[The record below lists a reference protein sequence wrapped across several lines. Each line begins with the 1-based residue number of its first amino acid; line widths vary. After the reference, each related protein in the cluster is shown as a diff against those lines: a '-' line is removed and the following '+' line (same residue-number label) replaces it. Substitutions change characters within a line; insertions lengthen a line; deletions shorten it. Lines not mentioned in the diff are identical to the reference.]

1 MEYRQ
6 IGRTGLQ
13 AGVVGLGC
21 EHLDG
26 KPYAVVE
33 ETIHAAL
40 DNGINLMDL
49 FMPGEEV
56 RSNIGRALAGRR
68 DRMMIQGHICS
79 GDLNQQY
86 DISRDP
92 AVCRRYFETLLRCL
106 RTDYIDFGMLFFVD
120 SAADYSAAFESDILE
135 YAQDLKRRGVI
146 RAIGASSHNPVTAR
160 RIVESGVVDL
170 LMFSIN
176 PAFDMMPPDSEL
188 EKMIGAPGELMTG
201 MNPVRA
207 ELYRLCAAA
216 EQLSEHPLGKAVT
229 RCFRQETGGDIPA
242 AGEFRMIPGRGVSAA
257 VQGSAVLAGNREML
271 AEEGISLPHGAV
283 EEAEGFRAKGCT
295 VIFAAVNGVLA
306 GDLALSDTVREESA
320 DMLRRLTQ
328 LGIHPVLLTGD
339 HPDAA
344 SAIAGQLGIREVQAN
359 CLPEDKLRIIRGY
372 QEKGEAV
379 CMIGDGVNDAPA
391 LKAANVGVAMGG
403 VGSAIAVDAADI
415 ALVDDEIKE
424 LPHLLALSRRM
435 MISIKLNMTFS
446 MALNFVAIVLAIIGT
461 LSPVIGALV
470 HNVGSVLVIINS
482 ALLLKWRKKEW
493 LSTSSAR

>member
-79 GDLNQQY
+79 VDLNQQY

-92 AVCRRYFETLLRCL
+92 AVCRRCFETLLRCL

-207 ELYRLCAAA
+207 ELYRLC
-216 EQLSEHPLGKAVT
+216 EQ
-229 RCFRQETGGDIPA
+229 
-242 AGEFRMIPGRGVSAA
+242 RGVGITVMKSLGAGKLISPEHTPFCKPLTVAQCIHYALTRPAVVSALVGCCSAA
-257 VQGSAVLAGNREML
+257 QVREAVGYLELSDAERDYAPIVGSRRNDFKGNCVYCNHCRPCPAG
-271 AEEGISLPHGAV
+271 ID
-283 EEAEGFRAKGCT
+283 
-295 VIFAAVNGVLA
+295 IAAVNKYLDIA
-306 GDLALSDTVREESA
+306 KLEESTIPPSIA
-320 DMLRRLTQ
+320 QHYRALEHT
-328 LGIHPVLLTGD
+328 
-339 HPDAA
+339 A
-344 SAIAGQLGIREVQAN
+344 SQCIGCGS
-359 CLPEDKLRIIRGY
+359 C
-372 QEKGEAV
+372 EKR
-379 CMIGDGVNDAPA
+379 CPFGV
-391 LKAANVGVAMGG
+391 
-403 VGSAIAVDAADI
+403 
-415 ALVDDEIKE
+415 
-424 LPHLLALSRRM
+424 
-435 MISIKLNMTFS
+435 
-446 MALNFVAIVLAIIGT
+446 
-461 LSPVIGALV
+461 PVIENMKLA
-470 HNVGSVLVIINS
+470 
-482 ALLLKWRKKEW
+482 
-493 LSTSSAR
+493 ARLFGC

>member
-79 GDLNQQY
+79 VDLNQQY

-92 AVCRRYFETLLRCL
+92 VVCRRYFETLLRCL

-160 RIVESGVVDL
+160 RIVESGAVDL

-176 PAFDMMPPDSEL
+176 PAFDMMPPDSAL

-207 ELYRLCAAA
+207 ELYRLC
-216 EQLSEHPLGKAVT
+216 EQ
-229 RCFRQETGGDIPA
+229 
-242 AGEFRMIPGRGVSAA
+242 RGVGITVMKSLGAGKLISPEHTPFCKPLTVAQCIHYALTRPAVVSALVGCCSAA
-257 VQGSAVLAGNREML
+257 QVREAVGYLELSDAERDYAPIVGSRRNDFKGNCVYCNHCRPCPAG
-271 AEEGISLPHGAV
+271 ID
-283 EEAEGFRAKGCT
+283 
-295 VIFAAVNGVLA
+295 IAAVNKYLDIA
-306 GDLALSDTVREESA
+306 KLEESTIPPSIA
-320 DMLRRLTQ
+320 QHYRALEHT
-328 LGIHPVLLTGD
+328 
-339 HPDAA
+339 A
-344 SAIAGQLGIREVQAN
+344 SQCIGCGS
-359 CLPEDKLRIIRGY
+359 C
-372 QEKGEAV
+372 EKR
-379 CMIGDGVNDAPA
+379 CPFGV
-391 LKAANVGVAMGG
+391 
-403 VGSAIAVDAADI
+403 
-415 ALVDDEIKE
+415 
-424 LPHLLALSRRM
+424 
-435 MISIKLNMTFS
+435 
-446 MALNFVAIVLAIIGT
+446 
-461 LSPVIGALV
+461 PVIENMKLA
-470 HNVGSVLVIINS
+470 
-482 ALLLKWRKKEW
+482 
-493 LSTSSAR
+493 ARLFGC

>member
-79 GDLNQQY
+79 VDLNQQY

-207 ELYRLCAAA
+207 ELYRLC
-216 EQLSEHPLGKAVT
+216 EQ
-229 RCFRQETGGDIPA
+229 
-242 AGEFRMIPGRGVSAA
+242 RGVGITVMKSLGAGKPISPEHTPFCKPLTVAQCIHYALTRPAVVSALVGCCSAA
-257 VQGSAVLAGNREML
+257 QVREAVGYLELSDAERDYAPIVGSRRNDFKGNCVYCNHCRPCPAG
-271 AEEGISLPHGAV
+271 ID
-283 EEAEGFRAKGCT
+283 
-295 VIFAAVNGVLA
+295 IAAVNKYLDIA
-306 GDLALSDTVREESA
+306 KLEESTIPPSIA
-320 DMLRRLTQ
+320 QHYRALEHT
-328 LGIHPVLLTGD
+328 
-339 HPDAA
+339 A
-344 SAIAGQLGIREVQAN
+344 SQCIGCGS
-359 CLPEDKLRIIRGY
+359 C
-372 QEKGEAV
+372 EKR
-379 CMIGDGVNDAPA
+379 CPFGV
-391 LKAANVGVAMGG
+391 
-403 VGSAIAVDAADI
+403 
-415 ALVDDEIKE
+415 
-424 LPHLLALSRRM
+424 
-435 MISIKLNMTFS
+435 
-446 MALNFVAIVLAIIGT
+446 
-461 LSPVIGALV
+461 PVIENMKLA
-470 HNVGSVLVIINS
+470 
-482 ALLLKWRKKEW
+482 
-493 LSTSSAR
+493 ARLFGC

>member
-79 GDLNQQY
+79 VDLNQQY

-188 EKMIGAPGELMTG
+188 EKMIGTPGELMTG

-207 ELYRLCAAA
+207 ELYRLC
-216 EQLSEHPLGKAVT
+216 EQ
-229 RCFRQETGGDIPA
+229 
-242 AGEFRMIPGRGVSAA
+242 RGVGITVMKSLGAGKLISPEHTPFCKPLTVAQCIHYALTRPAVVSALVGCCSAA
-257 VQGSAVLAGNREML
+257 QVREAVGYLELSDAERDYAPIVGSRRNDFKGNCVYCNHCRPCPAG
-271 AEEGISLPHGAV
+271 ID
-283 EEAEGFRAKGCT
+283 
-295 VIFAAVNGVLA
+295 IAAVNKYLDIA
-306 GDLALSDTVREESA
+306 KLEESTIPPSIA
-320 DMLRRLTQ
+320 QHYRALEHT
-328 LGIHPVLLTGD
+328 
-339 HPDAA
+339 A
-344 SAIAGQLGIREVQAN
+344 SQCIGCGS
-359 CLPEDKLRIIRGY
+359 C
-372 QEKGEAV
+372 EKR
-379 CMIGDGVNDAPA
+379 CPFGV
-391 LKAANVGVAMGG
+391 
-403 VGSAIAVDAADI
+403 
-415 ALVDDEIKE
+415 
-424 LPHLLALSRRM
+424 
-435 MISIKLNMTFS
+435 
-446 MALNFVAIVLAIIGT
+446 
-461 LSPVIGALV
+461 PVIENMKLA
-470 HNVGSVLVIINS
+470 
-482 ALLLKWRKKEW
+482 
-493 LSTSSAR
+493 ARLFGC

>member
-26 KPYAVVE
+26 KPYTVVE

-68 DRMMIQGHICS
+68 DKMMIQGHICS
-79 GDLNQQY
+79 VDLNQQY

-160 RIVESGVVDL
+160 RIVESGAVDL

-188 EKMIGAPGELMTG
+188 EKMIGTPGELMTG

-207 ELYRLCAAA
+207 ELYRLC
-216 EQLSEHPLGKAVT
+216 EQ
-229 RCFRQETGGDIPA
+229 
-242 AGEFRMIPGRGVSAA
+242 RGVGITVMKSLGAGKLISPEHTPFCKPLTVAQCIHYVLTRPAVVSALVGCCSAA
-257 VQGSAVLAGNREML
+257 QVREAVGYLELSDAERDYAPIVGSRRNDFKGNCVYCNHCRPCPAG
-271 AEEGISLPHGAV
+271 ID
-283 EEAEGFRAKGCT
+283 
-295 VIFAAVNGVLA
+295 IAAVNKYLDIA
-306 GDLALSDTVREESA
+306 KLEESA
-320 DMLRRLTQ
+320 IPPGIAQHYRALEHTASECIGCGNCEKRCPFSVSVIENMKLAARLF
-328 LGIHPVLLTGD
+328 G
-339 HPDAA
+339 
-344 SAIAGQLGIREVQAN
+344 
-359 CLPEDKLRIIRGY
+359 C
-372 QEKGEAV
+372 
-379 CMIGDGVNDAPA
+379 
-391 LKAANVGVAMGG
+391 
-403 VGSAIAVDAADI
+403 
-415 ALVDDEIKE
+415 
-424 LPHLLALSRRM
+424 
-435 MISIKLNMTFS
+435 
-446 MALNFVAIVLAIIGT
+446 
-461 LSPVIGALV
+461 
-470 HNVGSVLVIINS
+470 
-482 ALLLKWRKKEW
+482 
-493 LSTSSAR
+493 